1 MRSIDINSFEEIC
14 ISNVTIVSGVRP
26 AGRTIHILNAGR
38 RYNGLLYIWDG
49 EAHFLTQNNQSVCV
63 KNGELLFIP
72 KGLLY
77 KMQYTAPSTTFV
89 LANLD
94 MIDKN
99 GKDVLL
105 SKELA
110 VLARDDASNRIAK
123 IMANLELCG
132 SSQNLAA
139 LFRRKELVYKLLSAA
154 YEIGAM
160 SSLEDT
166 RYPRIF
172 AGVLLLEQS
181 YLENKG
187 RLKKGM
193 KTPAPQP
200 LHFIS
205 SDGYDIYVG
214 KNNRQN
220 DYVTLKIGRSTD
232 LWFHTKDIHGSHVII
247 KTTDAET
254 VPDETY
260 LEAATLAAYYSKGR
274 NGSNIPVDYTELKN
288 VKKPSGAK
296 PGMVIYVNYNTI
308 YTNPDESTVEKL
320 KNNKKAENNA

>member
-1 MRSIDINSFEEIC
+1 MRSIDINSFEDIC

-181 YLENKG
+181 YLENLPVAKYAEASNMSISLFRTLFG
-187 RLKKGM
+187 KQYGMSPVQYRNRLRIERAA
-193 KTPAPQP
+193 TI
-200 LHFIS
+200 LS
-205 SDGYDIYVG
+205 E
-214 KNNRQN
+214 
-220 DYVTLKIGRSTD
+220 
-232 LWFHTKDIHGSHVII
+232 GSC
-247 KTTDAET
+247 T
-254 VPDETY
+254 VA
-260 LEAATLAAYYSKGR
+260 EAAYACGFENIGYFCRYYKKITGETPQETKRR
-274 NGSNIPVDYTELKN
+274 NT
-288 VKKPSGAK
+288 
-296 PGMVIYVNYNTI
+296 
-308 YTNPDESTVEKL
+308 
-320 KNNKKAENNA
+320 